1 MLRAVVLGILAIAP
15 LLLSAPNQL
24 ASAQEFPQ
32 RTVTVI
38 VPSAPGGTLDALA
51 RFFAQAMGPALG
63 RSVVVENVSGAGGLV
78 GLQRLTRAEPDG
90 HTIVFGNM
98 GVLAAAMALNP
109 DSGFDPRR
117 DLAPIGVV
125 ANVPM
130 VLAASPASGIR
141 SLPDLIERI
150 RRHGERVSF
159 GTAGSGTTSHL
170 APGFLLH
177 LTGLKATLVG
187 YRGSG
192 PAMNDLAA
200 GVVDAVIDQTVT
212 MIPAHRGGQAVAIA
226 VSASRRIPQLPD
238 VPTFAEGGVPSFD
251 MVIWNAFA
259 APRGTPDQSIARLQ
273 QALEAAL
280 AEPDLQRRLA
290 DLAATAPQPEARGPD
305 AMRRLITAEVAK
317 WTEFV
322 RLTGL
327 PRD

>member
-1 MLRAVVLGILAIAP
+1 MRLCALLIIMAMAVLLRGAPDQPALA
-15 LLLSAPNQL
+15 QD
-24 ASAQEFPQ
+24 FPQ

-78 GLQRLTRAEPDG
+78 GLQRLARAEPDG

-109 DSGFDPRR
+109 DSGFDPWR

-130 VLAASPASGIR
+130 VLAASPASGVR
-141 SLPDLIERI
+141 SLPGLLERL
-150 RRHGERVSF
+150 RQRGDGVSF
-159 GTAGSGTTSHL
+159 GTAGNGTTSHL

-177 LTGLKATLVG
+177 LTGLKATLVA

-226 VSASRRIPQLPD
+226 VSAPGRIPQLPD
-238 VPTFAEGGVPSFD
+238 VPTFAEGGVPGFD

-259 APRGTPDQSIARLQ
+259 APRGTPDTSVARLQ

-280 AEPDLQRRLA
+280 TDPELQRRLA
-290 DLAATAPQPEARGPD
+290 ELATTVPPLEARGPD
-305 AMRRLITAEVAK
+305 AMRRLVVAEVAK
-317 WTEFV
+317 WTDFV
-322 RLTGL
+322 RATGL
-327 PRD
+327 PQH

>member
-1 MLRAVVLGILAIAP
+1 
-15 LLLSAPNQL
+15 
-24 ASAQEFPQ
+24 
-32 RTVTVI
+32 
-38 VPSAPGGTLDALA
+38 
-51 RFFAQAMGPALG
+51 
-63 RSVVVENVSGAGGLV
+63 
-78 GLQRLTRAEPDG
+78 
-90 HTIVFGNM
+90 M

-109 DSGFDPRR
+109 ESGFDPRR

-141 SLPDLIERI
+141 SLPDLIERL
-150 RRHGERVSF
+150 RQRGERVSF
-159 GTAGSGTTSHL
+159 GTAGNGTTSHL

-177 LTGLKATLVG
+177 LTGLKATLVA

-226 VSASRRIPQLPD
+226 VSAPERIPQLPA
-238 VPTFAEGGVPSFD
+238 VPTFAEGGVPGFD

-259 APRGTPDQSIARLQ
+259 APRGTPDKAIARLQ

-280 AEPDLQRRLA
+280 ADPDLQRRLVE
-290 DLAATAPQPEARGPD
+290 LATTVPPPEARGPD
-305 AMRRLITAEVAK
+305 AMRRLVVADVAK

-322 RLTGL
+322 RQTGL